1 MSKLIKGD
9 TALRYQLEDNNKGK
23 FTEIP
28 WEFITCVSVSGTNLV
43 IDSDIDP
50 NPQNII
56 IPYASITAPTSAN
69 ITELK
74 EMIWCWILSKSRK
87 PNDENGDPYILITP
101 EVEPCFGVIAHD
113 SCPYVLQNVGGVLY
127 WDGSPIGGAGTGI
140 TTVDNGLNEN
150 PAGNARLGG
159 SLIEDTYTDADG
171 FEYFMNNFSTWRV
184 QVGAGDPFG
193 AIYLDATRAR
203 LSSGTSIELGTAR
216 QNAGTAVIN
225 QILYLKNASTGEV
238 EYRHPFIRLTALDTT
253 AGPLAVSLNSI
264 NALDGETRTVKIIA
278 GANTASVND
287 TNGKL
292 VEGVLGY
299 VFSTAGASRTFTWS
313 TSNDQWYLTASY
325 L

>member
-28 WEFITCVSVSGTNLV
+28 YEFITCISVSGTNIV

-50 NPQNII
+50 NPQNIV

-171 FEYFMNNFSTWRV
+171 FEYFMNNFSIWRV
-184 QVGAGDPFG
+184 QVGAADPFG
-193 AIYLDATRAR
+193 AFLLDGTRAR
-203 LSSGTSIELGTAR
+203 LSSGISLELGTAR
-216 QNAGTAVIN
+216 QNAGTAAVN
-225 QILYLKNASTGEV
+225 QIMYLKNAGTGEV